1 MVSVVFG
8 WYNVVVLFKDYME
21 VNIGEQNLSD

>member
-1 MVSVVFG
+1 MISVVFG
-8 WYNVVVLFKDYME
+8 WYNVMGLFYDYME

>member
-8 WYNVVVLFKDYME
+8 WYNVIVLFYDYME